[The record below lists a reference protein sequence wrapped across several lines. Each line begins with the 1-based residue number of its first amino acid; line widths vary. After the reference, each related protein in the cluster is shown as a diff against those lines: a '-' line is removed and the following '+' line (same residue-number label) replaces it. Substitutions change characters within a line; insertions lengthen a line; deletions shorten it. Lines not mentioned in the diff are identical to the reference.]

1 MCQPFSNVNKT
12 KFYHSQGDTL
22 GFDVATKKKKG
33 GGSKKKTKQKRDRME
48 NQKKPPWLLSAQSC
62 ICNEWAQAR
71 QAKAREWGMQLPQ
84 PF

>member
-48 NQKKPPWLLSAQSC
+48 NQKKPP
-62 ICNEWAQAR
+62 
-71 QAKAREWGMQLPQ
+71 
-84 PF
+84 